1 MRMSS
6 HAQVTNVFVPP
17 SPGDPDAFMPSQQ
30 DWDDYIK
37 DQWDNKPAVFLSQE
51 LQEAIKSHPS
61 FTAPPMGPIGNYIVS
76 EELHH
81 VIPQSVATS
90 YLVYSEEDVKT
101 LREVVA
107 AHGESQ
113 PTVIVYPKCEKIQAV
128 DENLTIGN
136 HVSLENLQLENPTI
150 ANLLIDWF
158 GTTTGIASVV
168 TYILTV

>member
-37 DQWDNKPAVFLSQE
+37 DQWDNEPAVFLSQE

-61 FTAPPMGPIGNYIVS
+61 FTAPPMGPIGDYIVS

-101 LREVVA
+101 L
-107 AHGESQ
+107 
-113 PTVIVYPKCEKIQAV
+113 
-128 DENLTIGN
+128 
-136 HVSLENLQLENPTI
+136 
-150 ANLLIDWF
+150 
-158 GTTTGIASVV
+158 
-168 TYILTV
+168 